1 MMTSK
6 PLATLPKPQ
15 LKKHLCGLLACMG
28 LMLGSFANAGVMFD
42 DLDTSGSSGDAAYAT
57 TQLVAK
63 GGANASA
70 AMHDM
75 GWFEMEDSSFGNVS
89 ALPEPGA
96 AALLVLGV
104 LASGVLRA
112 RKIP

>member
-1 MMTSK
+1 MTSK
-6 PLATLPKPQ
+6 PLASLPKRQ

-28 LMLGSFANAGVMFD
+28 LMLGSYANAGVMFD
-42 DLDTSGSSGDAAYAT
+42 DLDTNGSYGDAARAT
-57 TQLVAK
+57 TQLVAN
-63 GGANASA
+63 GSASASA
-70 AMHDM
+70 AMLDTD
-75 GWFEMEDSSFGNVS
+75 WFEMEDSYSGNVS